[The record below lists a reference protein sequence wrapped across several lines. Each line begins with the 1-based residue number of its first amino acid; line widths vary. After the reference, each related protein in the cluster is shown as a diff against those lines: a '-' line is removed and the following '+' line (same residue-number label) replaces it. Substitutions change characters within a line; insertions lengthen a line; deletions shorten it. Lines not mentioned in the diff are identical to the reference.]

1 LVEVQ
6 TLYRQDGALVIKGAQ
21 RRSSGL
27 RTMRFL
33 TGSTMGAQIQAY
45 DWSGSPLGPIETWP
59 EVFRVTLGN
68 MLHSAFA
75 TYLAWGADLITFY
88 NDPALK
94 LRGKRPEALGQPLPQ
109 AWSEIWDIV
118 SPTVARA
125 LRGETTYLQ
134 DVPIDIVQRRGY
146 PEETW
151 WTGSISP
158 VLNGAD
164 QSGGVLIIL
173 QETTERVLTE
183 QRLRFLVDLSTR
195 LRRVAEAREVMA
207 TAAEM
212 LGHHLKANR
221 AGYYELS
228 EGGETFAVER
238 GWTDARTPS
247 FAGERRIDDFG
258 SLIAR
263 ELREGR
269 TVCIDDA
276 LAHPLTADDPVA
288 AEFLRAGKRSTI
300 IAPLVRDGRLVA
312 ALYVHQTEPR
322 HWRDDEV
329 ALVQEVAE
337 RTWTSILRA
346 RAETALR
353 DSEERFRQFAE
364 HSSTVL
370 WIQDLET
377 REMEYV
383 SPAYEAIWG
392 EPVEAALR
400 DPGHWAKAVHPDDRD
415 RVSTTLERVQSGE
428 EGTHEYHIIRP
439 DGGVRWIRDTFF
451 PIRDEQGRIRRIGG
465 IAQDIT
471 QHDGSI
477 VYVVDGDEASCRD
490 LCRLLQGA
498 GYEVKSFASAQSFLA
513 VAPVLVPGCVVLDT
527 RSPEAGRL
535 TIPRELKARRAGLPV
550 IVLGEADGNVAVGV
564 QAMKA
569 GAVDF
574 LDLPYQPEQVL
585 DALASAQATIRE
597 RAEQDQATERVNALI
612 AALPPRERDVLD
624 GLLAGGTNKTIARD
638 LGLSPRTVEAHR
650 ARIMERLG
658 AQSLPELVQI
668 AVMAGLQAKPPVR

>member
-1 LVEVQ
+1 
-6 TLYRQDGALVIKGAQ
+6 
-21 RRSSGL
+21 
-27 RTMRFL
+27 
-33 TGSTMGAQIQAY
+33 MGAKIQAY
-45 DWSGSPLGPIETWP
+45 DWSSSPLGPIETWP
-59 EVFRVTLGN
+59 EVLRITLGN

-75 TYLAWGADLITFY
+75 TYLAWGTDLITFY
-88 NDPALK
+88 NDPAVK
-94 LRGKRPEALGQPLPQ
+94 LRGDRPEALGQPLPK
-109 AWSEIWDIV
+109 AWSEIWEVV
-118 SPTVARA
+118 SPMVVRA
-125 LRGETTYLQ
+125 LRGETTYVQ

-146 PEETW
+146 PEATW

-158 VLNGAD
+158 VMDAAD
-164 QSGGVLIIL
+164 QLGGVLIIL

-212 LGHHLKANR
+212 LGQHLRANR
-221 AGYYELS
+221 AGYYELT
-228 EGGETFAVER
+228 EGGNAFAVDC
-238 GWTDARTPS
+238 GWTDAETPS
-247 FAGERRIDDFG
+247 LAGERRIDDFG
-258 SLIAR
+258 SRIDR

-269 TVCIDDA
+269 TVRIDDA
-276 LAHPLTADDPVA
+276 LAHPLSAQAPVA
-288 AEFLRAGKRSTI
+288 AEFLRAGKRATI
-300 IAPLVRDGRLVA
+300 IAPLVRDGGLVA
-312 ALYVHQTEPR
+312 ALYVHQAEPR
-322 HWRDDEV
+322 HWSDDEV
-329 ALVQEVAE
+329 ALIQEVAE

-353 DSEERFRQFAE
+353 ASEERFRQFAE

-370 WIQDLET
+370 WIQDVET
-377 REMEYV
+377 HAMEYV

-415 RVSTTLERVQSGE
+415 RASTTLERGQRGE

-477 VYVVDGDEASCRD
+477 VYVVDGDVASCRN
-490 LCRLLQGA
+490 LCLLLQGA
-498 GYEVKSFASAQSFLA
+498 GYEVQSFASAQSFLA
-513 VAPVLVPGCVVLDT
+513 VAPVLVPGCVVLDMRT
-527 RSPEAGRL
+527 PEAGGL

-550 IVLGEADGNVAVGV
+550 IVLGEAGGNVSVGV

-574 LDLPYQPEQVL
+574 LDMPYQPEQVL

-597 RAEQDQATERVNALI
+597 RAEQDQATERVRDLI
-612 AALPPRERDVLD
+612 AALPPREREVLD
-624 GLLAGGTNKTIARD
+624 GLLDGGTNKTIARD
-638 LGLSPRTVEAHR
+638 IGLSPRTVEAHR

-668 AVMAGLQAKPPVR
+668 AVAAGLQSKSHSRLG